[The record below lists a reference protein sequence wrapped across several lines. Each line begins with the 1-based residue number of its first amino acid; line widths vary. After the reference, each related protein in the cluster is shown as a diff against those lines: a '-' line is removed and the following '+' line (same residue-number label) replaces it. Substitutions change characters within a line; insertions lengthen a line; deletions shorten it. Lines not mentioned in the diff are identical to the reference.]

1 MLTTWLIIQKEFLYL
16 EKRKQKHKMSTLKE
30 VKEFFENEGT
40 QHISSE
46 AAGYQFVKRKD
57 GSMFQF
63 SEGEYKFY
71 DTLDGLAK
79 AALYRIKRG

>member
-1 MLTTWLIIQKEFLYL
+1 
-16 EKRKQKHKMSTLKE
+16 MSNLKE
-30 VKEFFENEGT
+30 VKEYLSQEGT
-40 QHISSE
+40 QFISNE
-46 AAGYQFVKRKD
+46 AANYQFVKRKD

-63 SEGEYKFY
+63 SDGKYKFY

>member
-1 MLTTWLIIQKEFLYL
+1 
-16 EKRKQKHKMSTLKE
+16 MSTLKE
-30 VKEFFENEGT
+30 VKEYLGQEGT
-40 QHISSE
+40 QHISNE

-63 SEGEYKFY
+63 ADGEYKFY
-71 DTLDGLAK
+71 NTLDGLAK

>member
-1 MLTTWLIIQKEFLYL
+1 
-16 EKRKQKHKMSTLKE
+16 MSNLKE
-30 VKEFFENEGT
+30 VKEYLSQEGT
-40 QHISSE
+40 QFISNE
-46 AAGYQFVKRKD
+46 AANYQFVKRKD

-63 SEGEYKFY
+63 SDGEYKFY